1 MKKNNPTQNDLYN
14 KISQLISESRKHVA
28 QSINYTMLFTNFYIG
43 KYIIEDEQQGAD
55 RAEYAKKTLT
65 NLSKKLTKKFGKG
78 FSKRNLELMRK
89 FYFMYSNQISAST
102 LRKLIITQT
111 TSANSET
118 PSRKSQKTQ
127 TLSAKSS
134 TLSRI
139 SKFPLKLSWSH
150 YVLLLKIDNENER
163 NFYEIEAAENNWSV
177 RELQRQYNS
186 SLYERVALSKNKT
199 KVKELGKKGQI
210 VIEPVDILKDPYVL
224 EFLNLKEETVY
235 TESQLEQAIIDR
247 IEKFLLELGKGF
259 LFDSRQKRISFDGDN
274 FYIDLVF
281 YNRLLKCFVLI
292 DLKIGKLM
300 HQDIGQMQM
309 YVNYFDRE
317 IKEKDE
323 NKTVGIILCK
333 ETNKTVVEFTLPEE
347 NDQIYAREYKLYLPS
362 KKELQKLL
370 KD

>member
-1 MKKNNPTQNDLYN
+1 MKKSQPAQKDLYN
-14 KISQLISESRKHVA
+14 KISELISESRKHVV
-28 QSINYTMLFTNFYIG
+28 QNINYTILFTNFYIG
-43 KYIIEDEQQGAD
+43 KYIVEDEQQGEE
-55 RAEYAKKTLT
+55 RAEYSKKIL
-65 NLSKKLTKKFGKG
+65 NGLSKKLIKNFGRG
-78 FSKRNLELMRK
+78 FSVDNLENMRK
-89 FYFMYSNQISAST
+89 FFLQYSHRISAT
-102 LRKLIITQT
+102 LSRKFIE
-111 TSANSET
+111 SSSSNSET
-118 PSRKSQKTQ
+118 LSRKSQKTQ
-127 TLSAKSS
+127 PLSAKSP
-134 TLSRI
+134 TVSRI
-139 SKFPLKLSWSH
+139 SETPFQLSWSH
-150 YVLLLKIDNENER
+150 YVLLLKIDNEDER
-163 NFYEIEAAENNWSV
+163 SFYEIESAENNWSV

-210 VIEPVDILKDPYVL
+210 ISTPTDLLKEPYVL
-224 EFLNLKEETVY
+224 EFLNLKEETAY
-235 TESQLEQAIIDR
+235 TESQLEQAIINR
-247 IEKFLLELGKGF
+247 IEIFLLELGKGF
-259 LFDSRQKRISFDGDN
+259 LFDSRQKRISLNEDN

-309 YVNYFDRE
+309 YVNYFDRK
-317 IKEKDE
+317 IKGKDE
-323 NKTVGIILCK
+323 SKTVGIVLCK